1 VVLKLEDFQR
11 PFTPIF
17 KTFKALFCFHE
28 LSGSRR
34 NGHFFSRTFTDVRP
48 PWRSLNQVRLH
59 DDRSH
64 QQCRARSVGRRV
76 LDEQHLGFLKQQA
89 EVGKPLR
96 TDRTVHDSMITAQS
110 YTHDA
115 RRAVPNTT
123 HTNRHTQWSIDWLS
137 CGFTSHAKQNRG
149 PIYKISYDNLTI
161 MPKLRSTYDGR
172 LICKTSY
179 EERKDFLMC
188 NSLAKS

>member
-1 VVLKLEDFQR
+1 MVLKLEDFQR

-64 QQCRARSVGRRV
+64 QQCRARSAGRRV
-76 LDEQHLGFLKQQA
+76 LDEQHLGFLEQQA

-123 HTNRHTQWSIDWLS
+123 HTNRHTQWSIDWVVVLRPMRNKTVAR
-137 CGFTSHAKQNRG
+137 FTK
-149 PIYKISYDNLTI
+149 YLTI
-161 MPKLRSTYDGR
+161 MAKLRSTYNGR